1 MYATFSDISSWIM
14 SKHLQTFPRI
24 PDIPDMSGTMK
35 HFQTFPDIS
44 GAIRHS
50 NISRHFQIFQIFQT
64 FLELLDISNISR
76 HFQIFYIF
84 LVLLKNQPS
93 TVARVGGTK
102 QSQHLILYG
111 CSPFA
116 ILSDPDS
123 STDKQKTCH
132 FSEAISWNFISVA
145 WMGRGRG
152 RAAAAAAAKKKKTYK
167 QIRVMSQW

>member
-1 MYATFSDISSWIM
+1 M

-132 FSEAISWNFISVA
+132 FSKVKFLKTCSFPSLKWVVA
-145 WMGRGRG
+145 ATEGRCRG
-152 RAAAAAAAKKKKTYK
+152 KKDTEN
-167 QIRVMSQW
+167 